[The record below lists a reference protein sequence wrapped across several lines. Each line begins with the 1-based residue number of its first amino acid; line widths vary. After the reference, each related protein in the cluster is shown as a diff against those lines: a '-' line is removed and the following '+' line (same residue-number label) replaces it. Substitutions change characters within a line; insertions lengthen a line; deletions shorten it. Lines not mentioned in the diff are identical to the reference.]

1 MFPSRWRLYGEDE
14 RERASDRDPRVQSD
28 RVAMAGYCTREMR
41 ESAGR
46 APMKRAYSRDGVK
59 KRKKTFDIGA
69 RRV

>member
-14 RERASDRDPRVQSD
+14 RERASDRDPGVQSD

-46 APMKRAYSRDGVK
+46 APVYSLDGVK
-59 KRKKTFDIGA
+59 KRKRERKNF
-69 RRV
+69 